1 MEGFDLIKFGI
12 IGANGYGGGEL
23 LRLLAQHPQ
32 AKFGMIASRSQEG
45 KRLAEVFPTFWGH
58 PWGNA
63 TFVDSE
69 DPMCTKGC
77 DLVFLAVPHGVSA
90 RLGPAIL
97 EQGARIIDLGAD
109 FRFKDPKVYSEWYK
123 VDHLA
128 PELLP
133 EAVYGLPEL
142 FRDELPGA
150 RVVGNPGCYPT
161 ATLLGLAPLVKTG
174 LIDLDRI
181 IIDAKSG
188 FSGSG
193 RTVKPE
199 LVCGEAADNFKA
211 YGIAGHRHTPEIE
224 AVVARLGNH
233 PAVISFTP
241 HVVPMPRGILST
253 LHLTLKQPATTAE
266 LLAVFEAAYAG
277 EPFVTVLPEPHL
289 PQTKGVLG
297 SNQCQIAV
305 RADGRTGQ
313 AIVVS
318 VIDNLVKG
326 MAGQAIQNMNLMFGL
341 EETTGLRQPGMWP

>member
-1 MEGFDLIKFGI
+1 MIKFGI

-23 LRLLAQHPQ
+23 LRLLSQHPQ
-32 AKFGMIASRSQEG
+32 VELGMIASRSQEG
-45 KRLAEVFPTFWGH
+45 KRLEEVFPTFWGH
-58 PWGNA
+58 PWGKV

-69 DPMCTKGC
+69 DPSCTAGC
-77 DLVFLAVPHGVSA
+77 DLVFMAVPHGVSA
-90 RLGPAIL
+90 KLGPAL
-97 EQGARIIDLGAD
+97 LAQGARLIDLGAD

-123 VDHLA
+123 VEHQA
-128 PELLP
+128 PELLA

-161 ATLLGLAPLVKTG
+161 ATLLGLAPLVKAG
-174 LIDLDRI
+174 LIDPDRI

-193 RTVKPE
+193 RTAKPE
-199 LVCGEAADNFKA
+199 LVCGETADNMRA
-211 YGIAGHRHTPEIE
+211 YGVATHRHTPEIE
-224 AVVARLGNH
+224 AVVARLASR
-233 PAVISFTP
+233 PVTVSFTP

-253 LHLTLKQPATTAE
+253 LHLTLRQPATTAD
-266 LLAVFEAAYAG
+266 LIDVFNAAYMK
-277 EPFVTVLPEPHL
+277 EPFVCVLPEPYL
-289 PQTKGVLG
+289 PETKGVLG
-297 SNQCQIAV
+297 SNRCQIGV
-305 RADGRTGQ
+305 RADRRTGQ

-341 EETTGLRQPGMWP
+341 EETTGLLHPGMWP